1 MRNET
6 ISEQADRLGAKF
18 ITAAKVRELRRKL
31 RVVAAAPFEPS
42 LEQDTI
48 LYQNTETGEYFKL
61 TRARMVELAK
71 LPNKATE
78 MFDRDFRFLDIDADF
93 QLEDAQISISEY
105 IDGRA
110 G

>member
-61 TRARMVELAK
+61 TRAR
-71 LPNKATE
+71 
-78 MFDRDFRFLDIDADF
+78 
-93 QLEDAQISISEY
+93 SGS
-105 IDGRA
+105 
-110 G
+110 